1 MANEVFANGREISC
15 KKADGKSICAFPDV
29 CFTPPENPATP
40 PGVPV
45 PYPNTGMAKDTTS
58 GTKKVKITD
67 KEVIL
72 KNKSH
77 FKKSY
82 GDEAGSATKK
92 GIVTSTNRG
101 KIYFTTWSMDVK
113 FEGLNVV
120 RHLDLTTHN
129 HRSLPS
135 NTLPWTYND
144 RIAMA
149 KGLKSCDKEMAEV
162 EKHCPKDKNKQ
173 VKCPGHK
180 KVFVGPTTRMKDRSL
195 KGLEDYTVRIRKG
208 ESKVTKCHR
217 ALRCVLVPYEK
228 NGKRMCC
235 PPQTP
240 EHLVPKACMKGVP
253 GYISDDAPCICAEGG
268 KSDATH
274 GLIGDE
280 RNKLLDK
287 KGIKLNDPCEFATLL
302 DVGAQAA
309 HNIFS
314 HCSKKCIRAQL
325 KRGAHKG
332 ISPTQPVVNKQ
343 ENVRKDN
350 SALRAR
356 LQRASR

>member
-1 MANEVFANGREISC
+1 
-15 KKADGKSICAFPDV
+15 
-29 CFTPPENPATP
+29 
-40 PGVPV
+40 
-45 PYPNTGMAKDTTS
+45 
-58 GTKKVKITD
+58 
-67 KEVIL
+67 
-72 KNKSH
+72 
-77 FKKSY
+77 
-82 GDEAGSATKK
+82 
-92 GIVTSTNRG
+92 
-101 KIYFTTWSMDVK
+101 
-113 FEGLNVV
+113 
-120 RHLDLTTHN
+120 
-129 HRSLPS
+129 
-135 NTLPWTYND
+135 PWTYND

-173 VKCPGHK
+173 AKCPGHK